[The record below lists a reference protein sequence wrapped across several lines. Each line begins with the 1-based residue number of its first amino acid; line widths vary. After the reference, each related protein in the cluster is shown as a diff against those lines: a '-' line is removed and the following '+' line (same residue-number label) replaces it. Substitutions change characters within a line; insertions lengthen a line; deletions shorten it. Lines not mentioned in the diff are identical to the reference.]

1 MIARGLYLA
10 ATALAAPLIDRY
22 LDKRLARGKED
33 AERFGERRGRPGRP
47 RPEGPLVWIH
57 AASNGE
63 AMSSLPLVQRILD
76 RDPKGH
82 VLVTT
87 GTVTSAKLMAARL
100 PARAIHQYVP
110 VDRTAWV
117 RSFLKHWRP
126 DTGIWVESEFWP
138 ALIWEMRRAG
148 KPMALVNG
156 RVSLKSLARWRRIP
170 GIAVDLLDGF
180 DPCLAQTPKDA
191 AHLRDLGAAKADCVG
206 NLKLSVPPQPVDGA
220 VLETERAR
228 LRGRPVWVAASTH
241 PGEEA
246 VVAEAHRD
254 LAVAKPDILTI
265 LVPRHPHRGEE
276 IAGMLRDKGLTVA
289 LRSRGDALTPTV
301 SVYVADTLGELGLFY
316 RLAPVAMIGGSL
328 CGGHGGHNPIEPA
341 QLGCIPLCGPDMTNF
356 ATVAADLLDRGGMAQ
371 VADAADLARAVR
383 RLLEDSKRRSTM
395 AKAAGQVTAE
405 GAATADRVMARLA
418 PILPPVTPG
427 AGR

>member
-1 MIARGLYLA
+1 MIARGIYLA

-22 LDKRLARGKED
+22 LDRRLARGKED
-33 AERFGERRGRPGRP
+33 AQRFGERRGQPGRP

-63 AMSSLPLVQRILD
+63 AMSALPLVQRLLE

-87 GTVTSAKLMAARL
+87 GTVTSARLMATRL
-100 PARAIHQYVP
+100 PDRAIHQYVP
-110 VDRTAWV
+110 VDRPAWV

-126 DTGIWVESEFWP
+126 DAGIWVESEFWP

-156 RVSLKSLARWRRIP
+156 RVSRRSLRRWRRIP
-170 GIAVDLLDGF
+170 GIAGDLLDGF
-180 DPCLAQTPKDA
+180 RPCLAQTPDDA
-191 AHLRDLGAAKADCVG
+191 AHLRDLGAAGADCVG
-206 NLKLSVPPQPVDGA
+206 NLKLSVQPQAVDGK

-241 PGEEA
+241 PGEEDI
-246 VVAEAHRD
+246 VAEAHRH
-254 LAVAKPDILTI
+254 LASGRPDILTI
-265 LVPRHPHRGEE
+265 LVPRHPDRGVA
-276 IAGMLRDKGLTVA
+276 IAEALRAKGLSVA
-289 LRSRGDALTPTV
+289 LRSEGMEVAPTT

-316 RLAPVAMIGGSL
+316 RLAPVALVGGSL

-341 QLGCIPLCGPDMTNF
+341 QLGCIPLCGPDMENF
-356 ATVAADLLDRGGMAQ
+356 STVAADLLTRGGMTRVAGAMELAQTVGGLLDEAGRRKAMVKAAAQ
-371 VADAADLARAVR
+371 V
-383 RLLEDSKRRSTM
+383 T
-395 AKAAGQVTAE
+395 TE
-405 GAATADRVMARLA
+405 GAATVDRVMARLA
-418 PILPPVTPG
+418 PILPPVAQG

>member
-1 MIARGLYLA
+1 MIARGIYLA

-22 LDKRLARGKED
+22 LDRRLARGKED
-33 AERFGERRGRPGRP
+33 AQRFGERRGQPGRP

-63 AMSSLPLVQRILD
+63 AMSALPLVQRLLE

-87 GTVTSAKLMAARL
+87 GTVTSARLMATRL
-100 PARAIHQYVP
+100 PDRAIHQYVP
-110 VDRTAWV
+110 VDRPAWV

-126 DTGIWVESEFWP
+126 DAGIWVESEFWP

-156 RVSLKSLARWRRIP
+156 RVSRRSLTRWRRIP
-170 GIAVDLLDGF
+170 GIAGDLLDGF
-180 DPCLAQTPKDA
+180 RPCLAQTPDDA
-191 AHLRDLGAAKADCVG
+191 AHLRDLGAAEADCVG
-206 NLKLSVPPQPVDGA
+206 NLKLSVQPQAVDGK

-241 PGEEA
+241 PGEEDI
-246 VVAEAHRD
+246 VAEAHRH
-254 LAVAKPDILTI
+254 LASDRPDILTI
-265 LVPRHPHRGEE
+265 LVPRHPDRGVA
-276 IAGMLRDKGLTVA
+276 IAEALRAKGLTVA
-289 LRSRGDALTPTV
+289 LRSAGTEVAPTT

-316 RLAPVAMIGGSL
+316 RLVPVALVGGSL

-341 QLGCIPLCGPDMTNF
+341 QLGCIPLCGPDMENF
-356 ATVAADLLDRGGMAQ
+356 STVAADLLTRGGMTR
-371 VADAADLARAVR
+371 VADAVELAQTVGGLLDEAGR
-383 RLLEDSKRRSTM
+383 RKAM
-395 AKAAGQVTAE
+395 VKAAVQVTTE
-405 GAATADRVMARLA
+405 GAATVDRVMARLA
-418 PILPPVTPG
+418 PILPPVAQG